1 MCGMYAFTQSSLDR
15 VASTSSFRGLREL
28 GSIAAATCPIGDPS
42 KQSEKI
48 FRLEML
54 RGRWPEFASHIS
66 DP

>member
-15 VASTSSFRGLREL
+15 VAPASSFRGLREL
-28 GSIAAATCPIGDPS
+28 GSITAATCPIGDPA
-42 KQSEKI
+42 KHSEKI
-48 FRLEML
+48 LRRKIG